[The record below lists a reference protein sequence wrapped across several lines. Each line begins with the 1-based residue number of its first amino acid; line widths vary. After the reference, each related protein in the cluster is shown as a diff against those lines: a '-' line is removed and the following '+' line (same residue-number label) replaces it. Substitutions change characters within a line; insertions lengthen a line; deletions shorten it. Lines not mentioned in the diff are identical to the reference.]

1 MHDNIKH
8 KTFVF
13 ERVCKAGIDRVF
25 AAFADPVERASW
37 SAPSDTAA
45 FVYDVVDFRE
55 GGQDV
60 FRCGAKDN
68 PQFTGLTTYIAIKP
82 NALICSSEIV
92 ESGGM
97 KLMGSLIT
105 TQLSPEAGS
114 TRIRTTVQVTSFC
127 GDDMIDGTETGNNA
141 SLDNLVQHFEG

>member
-13 ERVCKAGIDRVF
+13 ERVCKAGVDRVF

-45 FVYDVVDFRE
+45 FVYDAVDFRE
-55 GGQDV
+55 GGQDI
-60 FRCGAKDN
+60 FRCGSKDN
-68 PQFTGLTTYIAIKP
+68 PQFTGLTTYIAITP
-82 NALICSSEIV
+82 NALICNSEVV

-97 KLMGSLIT
+97 KLMASLIT
-105 TQLSPEAGS
+105 TQLSPEANA
-114 TRIRTTVQVTSFC
+114 TRIRTTVHVTSFC
-127 GDDMIDGTETGNNA
+127 GDDMIHGTEIGNNA
-141 SLDNLVQHFEG
+141 ALDNLVQHLEG

>member
-1 MHDNIKH
+1 MHDHIKH
-8 KTFVF
+8 HTFVF

-25 AAFADPVERASW
+25 SAFADPVERASW

-45 FVYDVVDFRE
+45 FVYDAVDFRE
-55 GGQDV
+55 GGRDI

-68 PQFTGLTTYIAIKP
+68 PQFTGLTTYIAITP
-82 NALICSSEIV
+82 NALICSSEVV
-92 ESGGM
+92 ESGGT
-97 KLMGSLIT
+97 KLMASLIT

-127 GDDMIDGTETGNNA
+127 GDDMIHGTETGNNA
-141 SLDNLVQHFEG
+141 SLDNLVQRLEG